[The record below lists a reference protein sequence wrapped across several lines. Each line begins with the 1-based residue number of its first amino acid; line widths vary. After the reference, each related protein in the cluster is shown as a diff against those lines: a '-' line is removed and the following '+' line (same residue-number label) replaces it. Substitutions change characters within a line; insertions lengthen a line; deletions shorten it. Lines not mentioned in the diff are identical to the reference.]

1 MISYPTFCRLRQLHD
16 QDRLD
21 ISQIAEE
28 LKLHRQTVATW
39 VGRPQYQQRG
49 SPQPR
54 SSKLDPFK
62 GTIAHLLSRFD
73 YSASQ
78 LHDRLREEGYKG
90 CRTILQEHVARVRP
104 RTRQAFLKLQF
115 APGQAAQIDWGF
127 AGLIPVGNTRCRLSF
142 FVMVLCHSR
151 RLYVEFTLREA
162 QEHFLSAHRNAFLF
176 FGGVPNEL
184 IVDNC
189 KVAVLEHQRG
199 VPPVFN
205 PRYLDFARH
214 HGCQPRACN
223 PLSPHE
229 KGRVERA
236 VGYVKRNFLAGRE
249 LAGSLDAINAAARL
263 WMDTIAN
270 ARQHGETGKAPDLL
284 FTEEHLR
291 PVNPN
296 TFDVA
301 TLHSVSAGRCFRV
314 RFDSNTYSV
323 PAQFAHQPL
332 SLKAYP
338 ERLVILHGEQIVA
351 EHPRDYRRRQDNEL
365 PGHAEPLL
373 HQRLRAH
380 QQRQLIR
387 FLAFGPVAQA
397 YYEGLRQRRHDVMV
411 QIQRIVALSEIHGEE
426 LIVRLLGDLVELQA
440 FSADYVANLITQRL
454 RHRPEPS
461 ALHLTRAS
469 DLLELELQPPDLSIY
484 HQS

>member
-16 QDRLD
+16 QDGLD
-21 ISQIAEE
+21 VSQIAGE

-39 VGRPQYQQRG
+39 IGRPQYQQRD

-54 SSKLDPFK
+54 ASKLDPFK

-90 CRTILQEHVARVRP
+90 GRSILQEHVARVRP
-104 RTRQAFLKLQF
+104 RTRQAFLRLQF

-127 AGLIPVGNTRCRLSF
+127 AGLIPVGNLRCRLSF

-162 QEHFLSAHRNAFLF
+162 QEHFLAAHRNAFLF

-249 LAGSLDAINAAARL
+249 LGSLDAINAAARL
-263 WMDTIAN
+263 WMDTVAN

-284 FTEEHLR
+284 FAEERLL

-296 TFDVA
+296 AFDVA
-301 TLHSVSAGRCFRV
+301 TLHSVGAGRCFRV
-314 RFDSNTYSV
+314 RFDANTYSV
-323 PAQFAHQPL
+323 PAQFAHQAL
-332 SLKAYP
+332 TLKAYP
-338 ERLVILHGEQIVA
+338 ERLVILHGERIVA
-351 EHPRDYRRRQDNEL
+351 EHPRDYGRRRDHEL

-387 FLAFGPVAQA
+387 FLTLGPAAQA

-426 LIVRLLGDLVELQA
+426 LVARLLEDLLELQA
-440 FSADYVANLITQRL
+440 FSADYVANLATQRL
-454 RHRPEPS
+454 RHRPEPG

-484 HQS
+484 HQP